1 MFDIGFWEL
10 ALIFVVALLVLGPD
24 RLPAVART
32 GGRWASKARRT
43 LAAFKADVE
52 REFAADELSDEL
64 RREAGVV
71 DDLKKFKEELN
82 ESVGGKKNR

>member
-10 ALIFVVALLVLGPD
+10 AVIFVVALLVLGPD

-43 LAAFKADVE
+43 VLSQHAPRCNSTAVE
-52 REFAADELSDEL
+52 SGNAPVLDYCLL
-64 RREAGVV
+64 
-71 DDLKKFKEELN
+71 
-82 ESVGGKKNR
+82 

>member
-10 ALIFVVALLVLGPD
+10 TVIFVVALLVLGPD

-52 REFAADELSDEL
+52 RELADELREDL
-64 RREAGVV
+64 RRESGVV

-82 ESVGGKKNR
+82 ESVGGKKSR

>member
-10 ALIFVVALLVLGPD
+10 AVIFVVALLVLGPD

-52 REFAADELSDEL
+52 RELAPDLREDL

-71 DDLKKFKEELN
+71 DDLKNFEEELK
-82 ESVGGKKNR
+82 ESVGGKKSR

>member
-10 ALIFVVALLVLGPD
+10 TVIFVVALLVLGPD

-52 REFAADELSDEL
+52 RELADELHEDL
-64 RREAGVV
+64 RRESGVV
-71 DDLKKFKEELN
+71 DDLKKFKEELD
-82 ESVGGKKNR
+82 ESVGGKKSR

>member
-10 ALIFVVALLVLGPD
+10 AVVFVVALLVLGPD

-52 REFAADELSDEL
+52 RELAAKGLQEDL
-64 RREAGVV
+64 RRESSVM
-71 DDLKKFKEELN
+71 DDLKNFRDELN
-82 ESVGGKKNR
+82 KSVGGKKNR

>member
-10 ALIFVVALLVLGPD
+10 AVIFVVALLVLGPD

-32 GGRWASKARRT
+32 GGRWASQARRT

-52 REFAADELSDEL
+52 RELAADELRKSS
-64 RREAGVV
+64 VV
-71 DDLKKFKEELN
+71 DDLKDLKDELS
-82 ESVGGKKNR
+82 ESIGGKKNR

>member
-10 ALIFVVALLVLGPD
+10 AVIFVVALLVLGPD

-52 REFAADELSDEL
+52 REFAADELGEDL
-64 RREAGVV
+64 RRQSGVV
-71 DDLKKFKEELN
+71 DDLKNFKDELN

>member
-10 ALIFVVALLVLGPD
+10 AVIFVVALLVLGPD

-52 REFAADELSDEL
+52 RELAPDLREEL

-71 DDLKKFKEELN
+71 DDLKKFEEELK